1 MLMVSMQ
8 TMKRV
13 LLFILLGCG
22 LSLQAQN
29 ERFSLSGRIVDPDG
43 TAVSYVTILLKSVA
57 DSTKVYG
64 ESSDDQGRFLLEVPA
79 GNYSL
84 RTSFLG
90 YNSLNQ
96 QIALTSSLDLG
107 DVVIEPVWTEL
118 DGVVVQAKMIER
130 EADRFIVNV
139 GNSPL
144 AAGQTAK
151 EMLDLSPTVWIDERR
166 GISINGKENVQ
177 VYVNDRLVRESG
189 EALIQY
195 LYSIRAEDIQR
206 IEVFPI
212 GGVEHEAVAQGG
224 IIKLTLRKQWNNGL
238 EGSLRIR
245 YGTRL
250 NNNPQQYI
258 QPSFS
263 INYRHDNLS
272 LYADL
277 SEDRSKYYG
286 YGIAQRINDNG
297 YSFRSQWK
305 QNSLGDNPTGRV
317 GVIY

>member
-151 EMLDLSPTVWIDERR
+151 ERCLIFHLLSGLTNE
-166 GISINGKENVQ
+166 
-177 VYVNDRLVRESG
+177 
-189 EALIQY
+189 
-195 LYSIRAEDIQR
+195 
-206 IEVFPI
+206 EVF
-212 GGVEHEAVAQGG
+212 
-224 IIKLTLRKQWNNGL
+224 
-238 EGSLRIR
+238 
-245 YGTRL
+245 
-250 NNNPQQYI
+250 
-258 QPSFS
+258 
-263 INYRHDNLS
+263 
-272 LYADL
+272 
-277 SEDRSKYYG
+277 RSTEKKM
-286 YGIAQRINDNG
+286 
-297 YSFRSQWK
+297 FRFM
-305 QNSLGDNPTGRV
+305 
-317 GVIY
+317 

>member
-206 IEVFPI
+206 I
-212 GGVEHEAVAQGG
+212 
-224 IIKLTLRKQWNNGL
+224 
-238 EGSLRIR
+238 
-245 YGTRL
+245 
-250 NNNPQQYI
+250 
-258 QPSFS
+258 
-263 INYRHDNLS
+263 
-272 LYADL
+272 
-277 SEDRSKYYG
+277 
-286 YGIAQRINDNG
+286 
-297 YSFRSQWK
+297 
-305 QNSLGDNPTGRV
+305 
-317 GVIY
+317 

>member
-1 MLMVSMQ
+1 MVSMQ

-224 IIKLTLRKQWNNGL
+224 
-238 EGSLRIR
+238 
-245 YGTRL
+245 
-250 NNNPQQYI
+250 
-258 QPSFS
+258 
-263 INYRHDNLS
+263 LS
-272 LYADL
+272 
-277 SEDRSKYYG
+277 S
-286 YGIAQRINDNG
+286 
-297 YSFRSQWK
+297 
-305 QNSLGDNPTGRV
+305 
-317 GVIY
+317 